1 MPEEPRLIALHRAA
15 APFVSQRCW
24 LCRYGT
30 PVIPDRG
37 MFFSSQHFTEKIC
50 AGLRPSASRKVF
62 SVSLDAVSPLKV
74 CDIWVAAG
82 VRSPRLCG
90 DITRQVHKPLE
101 GI

>member
-1 MPEEPRLIALHRAA
+1 
-15 APFVSQRCW
+15 
-24 LCRYGT
+24 
-30 PVIPDRG
+30 

-74 CDIWVAAG
+74 CDIGVAAG

-101 GI
+101 GIRLEGLGTLPLRLHRSGE